1 MRLGIKAR
9 VGIRA
14 LFDLAFH
21 GAGRQVQAQEIASR
35 QAVPIRTLSEVLQEL
50 RNAGL
55 VEARRGPRGGYT
67 LARAPGTITMAAVLD
82 AVGEHVDLFRKF
94 DDGHLPR
101 RGRPARPRRP
111 PAQGAAAEGQA
122 PPDVA
127 ALVWGDVAD
136 RALSALK
143 MATLDEFVHRAEAAG
158 LQRASDDALMYF
170 I

>member
-1 MRLGIKAR
+1 MRLGIKSR

-21 GAGRQVQAQEIASR
+21 GAGRQVQAQEIAAR
-35 QAVPIRTLSEVLQEL
+35 QEVPIRTLSEVLQDL
-50 RNAGL
+50 RKAGL
-55 VEARRGPRGGYT
+55 VEARRGPRGGYA
-67 LARAPGTITMAAVLD
+67 LARTPDVITMAAVLD
-82 AVGEHVDLFRKF
+82 ACGEQVELLRKF

-101 RGRPARPRRP
+101 RGRPARTRRAPPRTD
-111 PAQGAAAEGQA
+111 GAAAL
-122 PPDVA
+122 DVP

-136 RALSALK
+136 RALTAFRTT
-143 MATLDEFVHRAEAAG
+143 TLDAFVRRAEAAG